1 MKGDY
6 CASRHQ
12 VRSIITHIDRK
23 IGFLSVE
30 GHSQQARQ
38 MNNFLLGTAFTKSS
52 AGWIFEGR
60 VHACLRRGGTF
71 KIRSLETSR
80 AVFYSAAVTFESLNH
95 SNFAVRGKP
104 KGAETI
110 LRERGL

>member
-6 CASRHQ
+6 CVSRHQ
-12 VRSIITHIDRK
+12 VRSINTAHIDRN

-38 MNNFLLGTAFTKSS
+38 MYNFLLGTAFTKPS
-52 AGWIFEGR
+52 AGWIVEGR

-80 AVFYSAAVTFESLNH
+80 DVLYFGIKMGEKTFGSLK
-95 SNFAVRGKP
+95 SLGELCRAT
-104 KGAETI
+104 KGS
-110 LRERGL
+110 R